1 MTMLGEWLKEIII
14 IVLFAVFIDLLLPNR
29 AMERY
34 VKFVVSL
41 LILLTLLSPVMRFLS
56 GSEPEKMIA
65 AAFDQVSMNVEG
77 GKDVET
83 EAILKQGE
91 LLRKKQEAEALQLA
105 GDQAAA
111 QMKQQI
117 ELETGQPVERVT
129 VILAR
134 GDKSV
139 EAKNQSSTQ
148 QAAEGT
154 LYIEEV
160 EVVMKPLE
168 QAASEPSDKSIR
180 VEKVDVSLPDKLG
193 RKAEDTLAASGVS
206 YGDDGGAES
215 PANSAETAKLTESIQ
230 SLMVREWGVSADAV
244 TVIAG
249 DQEES

>member
-1 MTMLGEWLKEIII
+1 MLGEWLKEIII

-41 LILLTLLSPVMRFLS
+41 LILLTLLSPVMRILS

-65 AAFDQVSMNVEG
+65 AAFEQVSGSVG
-77 GKDVET
+77 GGAAAET
-83 EAILKQGE
+83 ETILKQGE

-134 GDKSV
+134 EDKNAG
-139 EAKNQSSTQ
+139 AKGQSSTQ

-160 EVVMKPLE
+160 EVVMKAPE
-168 QAASEPSDKSIR
+168 QAASEPSAKSIK
-180 VEKVDVSLPDKLG
+180 VQKVDVSLPEIG
-193 RKAEDTLAASGVS
+193 RKNEDTLAASGVS
-206 YGDDGGAES
+206 YGDAGDAES
-215 PANSAETAKLTESIQ
+215 PANSVGAAKLTDSIQ

-249 DQEES
+249 VQEES